1 MKIFDSHCHL
11 NDKSYNKDMEA
22 VIDRAARADVKKIMV
37 VGITEETSRQAAD
50 IAAMFDG
57 CYASVGIHPHD
68 ATSCSK
74 TVLGNLCR
82 MADRPEVRAWG
93 ECGLDFNRMFSPR
106 ENQEDCF
113 VRQIEIAKELDL
125 PLIFH
130 ERDSGGRFYELVSTR
145 MEKGQKGVVHCFSG
159 SGEEMEKYLDLGFHI
174 GVTGIVTIKKRAAEL
189 RRLIKDI
196 PEDRILVETDAPYL
210 TPEPEKRTFRRNEPA
225 FVRSV
230 LMEIA
235 DIRQADPEKLASAIW
250 NNTCRLFA
258 IDPCRAIDLDE

>member
-1 MKIFDSHCHL
+1 MKLFDSHCHL
-11 NDKSYNKDMEA
+11 NDKSYDRDMEA
-22 VIDRAARADVKKIMV
+22 VIDRAARAGVKKIMV
-37 VGITEETSRQAAD
+37 VGITEKTSRQAID
-50 IAAMFDG
+50 IASAFDG
-57 CYASVGIHPHD
+57 GYASVGVHPHD

-74 TVLGNLCR
+74 TVLENLR
-82 MADRPEVRAWG
+82 RLADRPEVRAWG
-93 ECGLDFNRMFSPR
+93 ECGLDFNRMFSPQ

-113 VRQIEIAKELDL
+113 VRQIEIAGELDL

-145 MEKGQKGVVHCFSG
+145 MKKGQKGVVHCFSG
-159 SGEEMEKYLDLGFHI
+159 SGDEMEKYLDLGFHI

-189 RRLIKDI
+189 RRLIKGI

-210 TPEPEKRTFRRNEPA
+210 TPEPEKRSFRRNEPA

-235 DIRQADPEKLASAIW
+235 DIRQADPEKLAAAIYD
-250 NNTCRLFA
+250 NTCRLFD
-258 IDPCRAIDLDE
+258 IDIV